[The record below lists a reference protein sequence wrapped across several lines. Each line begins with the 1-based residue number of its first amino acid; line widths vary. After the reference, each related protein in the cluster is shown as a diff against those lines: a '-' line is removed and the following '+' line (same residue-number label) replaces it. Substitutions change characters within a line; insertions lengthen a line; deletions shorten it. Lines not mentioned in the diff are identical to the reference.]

1 MYGKAW
7 IRIAVSCW
15 IRIRIGA
22 NREPNLWS
30 IRFLL
35 ILMLHS
41 GFESIDEYV
50 DNRHPVWSEIKVAFR
65 DYLHDARLA
74 PHFLADWVHLR
85 WRSGHRID
93 LNRNLSCFPR
103 QRANRIGEKISFFT
117 FHNNIS

>member
-1 MYGKAW
+1 M
-7 IRIAVSCW
+7 
-15 IRIRIGA
+15 
-22 NREPNLWS
+22 
-30 IRFLL
+30 LL
-35 ILMLHS
+35 S

-65 DYLHDARLA
+65 DYLHNDRLA

-103 QRANRIGEKISFFT
+103 QRANRTGEKISIFFS
-117 FHNNIS
+117 FHFSQ